1 MVIRS
6 FQEEHKCRT
15 QHAVC
20 VMLLLLVLVF
30 LTRLPSAHTHTY
42 HEDYTVRRYN
52 TPTMLDVHIVSTI
65 ISHSDQRTV
74 VNCARVCRL
83 WAEIALDN
91 IWMVM
96 DSLKPLL
103 EILCPLLETKDEQG
117 REVMVG
123 VHLWSTGLI
132 TN

>member
-1 MVIRS
+1 
-6 FQEEHKCRT
+6 
-15 QHAVC
+15 
-20 VMLLLLVLVF
+20 
-30 LTRLPSAHTHTY
+30 
-42 HEDYTVRRYN
+42 
-52 TPTMLDVHIVSTI
+52 MLDIHIVSTI

-123 VHLWSTGLI
+123 VHLWPTGLI